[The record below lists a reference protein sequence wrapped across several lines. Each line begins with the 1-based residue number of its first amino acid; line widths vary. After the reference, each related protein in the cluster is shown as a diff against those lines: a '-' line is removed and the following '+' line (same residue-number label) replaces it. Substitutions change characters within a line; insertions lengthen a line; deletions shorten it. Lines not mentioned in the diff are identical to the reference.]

1 MPELPKKKS
10 GSISRIII
18 KCLWIFFCVGI
29 VSITLL
35 FFFIAKGF
43 IGYMPPI
50 EELQN
55 PKDKFASEIYSSDME
70 VIGRYYQSKGNRVYV
85 GYNEISPYLVN
96 ALIATE
102 DARFEDHSGIDVKAL
117 ARAVIK
123 EVCFFKKVQ
132 GGEYNFSAVS
142 QAVVFSKCRKCNG
155 TAFSKADRMG
165 NCRSVRTFLY
175 KRGNCK
181 YVLK

>member
-10 GSISRIII
+10 GSVSRIII

-70 VIGRYYQSKGNRVYV
+70 VIGRYYQSKGNRV
-85 GYNEISPYLVN
+85 
-96 ALIATE
+96 
-102 DARFEDHSGIDVKAL
+102 
-117 ARAVIK
+117 
-123 EVCFFKKVQ
+123 
-132 GGEYNFSAVS
+132 
-142 QAVVFSKCRKCNG
+142 
-155 TAFSKADRMG
+155 
-165 NCRSVRTFLY
+165 
-175 KRGNCK
+175 
-181 YVLK
+181 

>member
-85 GYNEISPYLVN
+85 GYNEILKQIVSWAINYVVEYMVLEEKI
-96 ALIATE
+96 LKFYFCLE
-102 DARFEDHSGIDVKAL
+102 LEFLQSDH
-117 ARAVIK
+117 
-123 EVCFFKKVQ
+123 
-132 GGEYNFSAVS
+132 Y
-142 QAVVFSKCRKCNG
+142 
-155 TAFSKADRMG
+155 
-165 NCRSVRTFLY
+165 
-175 KRGNCK
+175 
-181 YVLK
+181 

>member
-123 EVCFFKKVQ
+123 RGLFFQKSAGGGSTISQQLAKQFFFK
-132 GGEYNFSAVS
+132 S
-142 QAVVFSKCRKCNG
+142 R
-155 TAFSKADRMG
+155 
-165 NCRSVRTFLY
+165 
-175 KRGNCK
+175 
-181 YVLK
+181 